1 MAHAVF
7 PLADVLDAFLRV
19 DILALAMPETIEHLT
34 VIAGP
39 INPGVLALARY
50 FILMELALILRSV
63 LPGELALSAE
73 QAMAHFALVR
83 VAVLEKT
90 SALAVVDLANLTK
103 CLVCKAD
110 LPDHFSGSQ

>member
-39 INPGVLALARY
+39 INPGVLALTRN
-50 FILMELALILRSV
+50 FIFMELALILRSV
-63 LPGELALSAE
+63 LPGELSLSAE
-73 QAMAHFALVR
+73 QAMTHFALVR
-83 VAVLEKT
+83 VAVLEET

-103 CLVCKAD
+103 MLS
-110 LPDHFSGSQ
+110 L